1 MVHAEVR
8 VLSAGVSGCP
18 AAPARA
24 RSVPWSRH
32 LLEARRQQLQQSGLE
47 DSLRS
52 RCDRTRPHLAAHLIS
67 AVGLSAALR
76 PRCDLELESDV
87 LCVLSHTSQT
97 RPVQIKRI
105 ETGSTFTAHC
115 VLVLFDTS
123 VWSKYCANVTLK
135 KSSVLKLNTICFAK
149 KNKRNVI

>member
-1 MVHAEVR
+1 MLIRVRVSVQRLAVVCVQPVVHAEVR
-8 VLSAGVSGCP
+8 VLSAGVSGRP

-24 RSVPWSRH
+24 RSVPRSRH

-52 RCDRTRPHLAAHLIS
+52 RSGRTRPHLAAHLIS

-87 LCVLSHTSQT
+87 LCVCSHITNT
-97 RPVQIKRI
+97 
-105 ETGSTFTAHC
+105 T
-115 VLVLFDTS
+115 
-123 VWSKYCANVTLK
+123 CADK
-135 KSSVLKLNTICFAK
+135 ED
-149 KNKRNVI
+149 